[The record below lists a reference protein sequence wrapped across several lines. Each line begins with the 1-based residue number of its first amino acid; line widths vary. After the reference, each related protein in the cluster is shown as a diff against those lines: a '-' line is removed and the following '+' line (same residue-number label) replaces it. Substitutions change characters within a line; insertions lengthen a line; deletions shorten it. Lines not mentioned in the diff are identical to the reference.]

1 MASTISPARRVSRH
15 DMGFFHHYGV
25 YQEVRH
31 VAVVIGVYVGTF
43 WGLPYAFT
51 IAYR

>member
-1 MASTISPARRVSRH
+1 MVTPSRH

-25 YQEVRH
+25 YHEVKP
-31 VAVVIGVYVGTF
+31 VAVFIGVYVGTF
-43 WGLPYAFT
+43 WGLLYAFT